1 MSSSLRME
9 VTVLLAAIFVTC
21 SHGLKIDFS
30 RLSLPSRTYI
40 PHKRSMCEGNPC
52 EPSKPFL
59 CRDSPTCIRLNDV
72 CDGKWDCEGGF
83 DEDPAVCFGASR
95 PHMEAIYEFLQKEHW
110 MIPKLFNGAD
120 PEMIAHELTVA
131 TGVDELQRTL
141 GLTDENVA
149 NLRKAFQ
156 GMIDG
161 DERPLL
167 AMGMP
172 ERKWPEVK
180 FLLEKLYESG
190 FQV

>member
-1 MSSSLRME
+1 APDRGCDVDRKFAGFCGKATLGMKRISRHRDRL
-9 VTVLLAAIFVTC
+9 IFQGQISC
-21 SHGLKIDFS
+21 
-30 RLSLPSRTYI
+30 
-40 PHKRSMCEGNPC
+40 GNPC